1 MCPNVQEMMFGHMP
15 HPVVFS
21 GHKPDHLQTHISVDP
36 GEVWIDS
43 NEAVHLET
51 VEQLGRVSL

>member
-1 MCPNVQEMMFGHMP
+1 MMFGHMP